1 MTIHHEAYATSFCL
15 HAVADAPKV
24 LPSVGV

>member
-1 MTIHHEAYATSFCL
+1 MTIHREAYATSFCL